1 MRILIVSSY
10 LPYPLTN
17 GGHIRLY
24 NLIKSLAKK
33 YKITLVCEKRGFQT
47 EQDVS
52 EIKKFC
58 EEIITVDRKQQWT
71 LKNIIKTGTS
81 TFPFLVV
88 GHTLPEMKAKIVEI
102 LMKKTFNV

>member
-24 NLIKSLAKK
+24 NLIKALSKK
-33 YKITLVCEKRGFQT
+33 YKITLICEQRGFQT
-47 EQDVS
+47 EQDVN

-58 EEIITVDRKQQWT
+58 EDVFTVDRKQQWAWQ
-71 LKNIIKTGTS
+71 NIVKTGTS
-81 TFPFLVV
+81 TYPFLLV
-88 GHTLPEMKAKIVEI
+88 GHTLPEMK
-102 LMKKTFNV
+102 